1 MGRRV
6 TLWRELD
13 FFFKRSLLAALECG
27 LEGSIQARDGLESFA
42 VVQGGD
48 DGFWMVSVKMEIN
61 KF

>member
-27 LEGSIQARDGLESFA
+27 LEGSVQARDGLESFA
-42 VVQGGD
+42 VVQEGGMRP
-48 DGFWMVSVKMEIN
+48 GVGQEVARQ
-61 KF
+61 